1 MFCVSIVLNNRLI
14 EITNTKWVHR
24 VVAVVAIV
32 VMLKPGN
39 VIHIVMNIMYVSE
52 RLARIASKNN
62 NFTFCFQIKEE
73 KIESSII
80 TERMRERCL
89 IVFDAIMNYC
99 VRSLEI
105 ESDASMRCL
114 EGLNEEDFYCTV
126 LYNDETHTFEQV
138 KNNFFFK
145 SKIQRH

>member
-1 MFCVSIVLNNRLI
+1 MA
-14 EITNTKWVHR
+14 
-24 VVAVVAIV
+24 VAVAIV

-39 VIHIVMNIMYVSE
+39 VILIVMNIMYGTVFGLFSCS
-52 RLARIASKNN
+52 LVLL
-62 NFTFCFQIKEE
+62 FCRSQIKEE

-105 ESDASMRCL
+105 ETDGSMRGC

-138 KNNFFFK
+138 CVEQAFPLNCR
-145 SKIQRH
+145 S

>member
-1 MFCVSIVLNNRLI
+1 MFYASIVSNNRLI
-14 EITNTKWVHR
+14 EITNTKWEPHR
-24 VVAVVAIV
+24 VEAAVIA

-39 VIHIVMNIMYVSE
+39 VILIVMNIMYVVKRIDSRH
-52 RLARIASKNN
+52 RLKNHY
-62 NFTFCFQIKEE
+62 FTLFFFQIKEE

-105 ESDASMRCL
+105 ESDASMRCTD
-114 EGLNEEDFYCTV
+114 GLNEEDFYCTV

-138 KNNFFFK
+138 NNRIFK
-145 SKIQRH
+145 WIH

>member
-1 MFCVSIVLNNRLI
+1 M
-14 EITNTKWVHR
+14 
-24 VVAVVAIV
+24 
-32 VMLKPGN
+32 
-39 VIHIVMNIMYVSE
+39 
-52 RLARIASKNN
+52 
-62 NFTFCFQIKEE
+62 FQIKEE

-114 EGLNEEDFYCTV
+114 EGLQEEDFYCTV

-138 KNNFFFK
+138 KNIFSGTEN
-145 SKIQRH
+145 

>member
-1 MFCVSIVLNNRLI
+1 
-14 EITNTKWVHR
+14 
-24 VVAVVAIV
+24 
-32 VMLKPGN
+32 
-39 VIHIVMNIMYVSE
+39 
-52 RLARIASKNN
+52 
-62 NFTFCFQIKEE
+62 
-73 KIESSII
+73 
-80 TERMRERCL
+80 MRERCL

-138 KNNFFFK
+138 NRTFPNQKKRIIFFLIN
-145 SKIQRH
+145 SGYTNVNSNCWLQSERSCRVCVQH